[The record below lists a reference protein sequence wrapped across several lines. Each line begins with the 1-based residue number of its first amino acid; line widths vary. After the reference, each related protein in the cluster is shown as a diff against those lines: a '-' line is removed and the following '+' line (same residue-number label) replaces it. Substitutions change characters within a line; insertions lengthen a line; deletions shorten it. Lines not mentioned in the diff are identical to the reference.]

1 MFGVSLLKADEE
13 DSAKSDIESEHQDD
27 LESAVEAARHV
38 LQQTLKLQDQNLA
51 SEARIDGARL
61 DLAEAHVRLSEVK
74 QQRDTVLENLQVV
87 VAIRKRQLDRATKLV
102 RENLASEA
110 TIDGARLELGES
122 RIRLELHVILDVRE
136 RQLTRQTKL
145 HDQGLVPLKTVENA
159 RIGLNEARE
168 RLAALSD

>member
-1 MFGVSLLKADEE
+1 MLGW
-13 DSAKSDIESEHQDD
+13 SAQQRDTV
-27 LESAVEAARHV
+27 LEN
-38 LQQTLKLQDQNLA
+38 LQVVVAIRTRQLDRATKLVRENSA
-51 SEARIDGARL
+51 SEATIDGARL
-61 DLAEAHVRLSEVK
+61 DLAEAQARLSEVK
-74 QQRDTVLENLQVV
+74 QQRDTVIENLQVV

-102 RENLASEA
+102 LENLASEA
-110 TIDGARLELGES
+110 TIEGARLELGES

-159 RIGLNEARE
+159 RMGLNEARE